1 MPKLPATIFLILR
14 VGLGI
19 FFVWSGLIKVA
30 DLDAFTEAVFN
41 YQILFPPYDGY
52 AAYFVAWLEVI
63 AGLATVIGRWGARGG
78 LLAIAGMLA
87 AFNIALGIA
96 ASKGLN
102 INCGC
107 FGSSEEATNYPLH
120 IGLNILL
127 LALTVLL
134 LWREFTARSKHLF
147 PESKLS
153 LPNQS

>member
-1 MPKLPATIFLILR
+1 MPSITATLFLILR
-14 VGLGI
+14 LGLGI
-19 FFVWSGLIKVA
+19 FFVWSGLIKLA

-78 LLAIAGMLA
+78 LLAIAFMLA

-107 FGSSEEATNYPLH
+107 FGSSEEPTNYLLH
-120 IGLNILL
+120 IGLNLL
-127 LALTVLL
+127 LWVLAIIL
-134 LWREFTARSKHLF
+134 LWREFTTRSKRLF
-147 PESKLS
+147 SENKLS